1 MKTYAMM
8 IGNRKELVKRIEALT
23 GGKSRYTFM
32 PRCAY
37 EIGAFAVEKD
47 GTLTVQDDADQ
58 SVIDTLKAEGMI
70 GEEITAESI
79 ETAEPEQ
86 TDETEETEEPEQP
99 ALPTSTDEWDDDED
113 DSDWDDGEEETS
125 EDETEETAEP
135 EETEDSPED
144 TEEDD
149 EPEPA
154 AEPESTPPATEDAWD
169 DEPEDELTDEP
180 ETTELSEPLTAEIS
194 FPLSQHTVQSL
205 TNLICMI
212 HSCGALLSKAT
223 GGEFY
228 ADKSLAD
235 AILDDKTFRSIH
247 ELIAYIR
254 EWEETN
260 PELKGIRFADDKLIF
275 DGFGQAQDAETVQTY
290 TKLAAAMNKMAIT
303 QKRVQAKDV
312 DDSNEKYALRIWLI
326 RLGLN
331 GADFKADRKR
341 LMAPLSG
348 HTAFRN
354 DAERER
360 WEAKQKAKREAAK
373 AEQNEEEENDAVSE

>member
-1 MKTYAMM
+1 MKTYTMM

-23 GGKSRYTFM
+23 GEKSRYTFM

-70 GEEITAESI
+70 GDEITAESI
-79 ETAEPEQ
+79 GASE
-86 TDETEETEEPEQP
+86 
-99 ALPTSTDEWDDDED
+99 
-113 DSDWDDGEEETS
+113 S
-125 EDETEETAEP
+125 ED
-135 EETEDSPED
+135 
-144 TEEDD
+144 
-149 EPEPA
+149 
-154 AEPESTPPATEDAWD
+154 
-169 DEPEDELTDEP
+169 
-180 ETTELSEPLTAEIS
+180 TTEFPEPLTTEIS

-212 HSCGALLSKAT
+212 HARGALLSKAT

-228 ADKSLAD
+228 ADKSLID
-235 AILDDKTFRSIH
+235 VILDDKTFRSIY

-260 PELKGIRFADDKLIF
+260 PELKGIRFADDKVIF

-360 WEAKQKAKREAAK
+360 WEAKQKAKRDAAK
-373 AEQNEEEENDAVSE
+373 AEQTEEEKNDAVSE

>member
-1 MKTYAMM
+1 MEIKFNIEKSQRKALAQK
-8 IGNRKELVKRIEALT
+8 IGELT
-23 GGKSRYTFM
+23 GAEVKYLGVPGCRYQIDFFTLDKNAVLSFSD
-32 PRCAY
+32 R
-37 EIGAFAVEKD
+37 IDTDIVEKVLN
-47 GTLTVQDDADQ
+47 GLAEAGYESKTVA
-58 SVIDTLKAEGMI
+58 
-70 GEEITAESI
+70 
-79 ETAEPEQ
+79 P
-86 TDETEETEEPEQP
+86 
-99 ALPTSTDEWDDDED
+99 
-113 DSDWDDGEEETS
+113 
-125 EDETEETAEP
+125 P
-135 EETEDSPED
+135 EETDASAESEPDIP
-144 TEEDD
+144 D
-149 EPEPA
+149 EP
-154 AEPESTPPATEDAWD
+154 S
-169 DEPEDELTDEP
+169 
-180 ETTELSEPLTAEIS
+180 SGFPLRASIS
-194 FPLSQHTVQSL
+194 FPIAEHTVQSL

-212 HSCGALLSKAT
+212 HSRGALLSKAT
-223 GGEFY
+223 GGEFF

-360 WEAKQKAKREAAK
+360 WEARQKAKRDAART
-373 AEQNEEEENDAVSE
+373 ELTEEDENDAVSE

>member
-1 MKTYAMM
+1 MEIKVNIEKSQRKALAQK
-8 IGNRKELVKRIEALT
+8 IGELT
-23 GGKSRYTFM
+23 GAEVKYLGVPGCRYQIDFFTLDKNAVLSFSD
-32 PRCAY
+32 R
-37 EIGAFAVEKD
+37 IDTDIVEKVLN
-47 GTLTVQDDADQ
+47 GLAEAGYESKTVA
-58 SVIDTLKAEGMI
+58 
-70 GEEITAESI
+70 
-79 ETAEPEQ
+79 P
-86 TDETEETEEPEQP
+86 
-99 ALPTSTDEWDDDED
+99 
-113 DSDWDDGEEETS
+113 
-125 EDETEETAEP
+125 P
-135 EETEDSPED
+135 EETDASAESEPDIP
-144 TEEDD
+144 D
-149 EPEPA
+149 EP
-154 AEPESTPPATEDAWD
+154 S
-169 DEPEDELTDEP
+169 
-180 ETTELSEPLTAEIS
+180 SGFPLRASIS
-194 FPLSQHTVQSL
+194 FPIAEHTVQSL

-212 HSCGALLSKAT
+212 HSRGALLSKAT
-223 GGEFY
+223 GGEFF

-360 WEAKQKAKREAAK
+360 WEARQKAKRDAART
-373 AEQNEEEENDAVSE
+373 ELTEEDENDAVSE

>member
-1 MKTYAMM
+1 MEIKFNIEKSQRKALAQK
-8 IGNRKELVKRIEALT
+8 IGELT
-23 GGKSRYTFM
+23 GAEVKYLGVPGCRYQIDFFTLDKNAVLSFSD
-32 PRCAY
+32 R
-37 EIGAFAVEKD
+37 IDTDIVEKVLN
-47 GTLTVQDDADQ
+47 GLAEAGYESKTVA
-58 SVIDTLKAEGMI
+58 
-70 GEEITAESI
+70 
-79 ETAEPEQ
+79 P
-86 TDETEETEEPEQP
+86 
-99 ALPTSTDEWDDDED
+99 
-113 DSDWDDGEEETS
+113 
-125 EDETEETAEP
+125 P
-135 EETEDSPED
+135 EETDASAESEPDIP
-144 TEEDD
+144 D
-149 EPEPA
+149 EP
-154 AEPESTPPATEDAWD
+154 S
-169 DEPEDELTDEP
+169 
-180 ETTELSEPLTAEIS
+180 SGFPLRASIS
-194 FPLSQHTVQSL
+194 FPIAEHTVQSL

-212 HSCGALLSKAT
+212 HSRGALLSKAT
-223 GGEFY
+223 GGEFF

-275 DGFGQAQDAETVQTY
+275 DGFGQAQDAETEQTY

-354 DAERER
+354 VAERER
-360 WEAKQKAKREAAK
+360 WEARQKAKRDAAK
-373 AEQNEEEENDAVSE
+373 EEQNEEEENNAVSE

>member
-1 MKTYAMM
+1 MEIKYNIEKSQRKALAQKIAEI
-8 IGNRKELVKRIEALT
+8 IGAEVEYLGVP
-23 GGKSRYTFM
+23 S
-32 PRCAY
+32 CAY
-37 EIGAFAVEKD
+37 QIDFFTLGKDAVLSFSDRSDTEIVEKVLD
-47 GTLTVQDDADQ
+47 GLAEAGYTSETVTPPEGTDSAAD
-58 SVIDTLKAEGMI
+58 
-70 GEEITAESI
+70 
-79 ETAEPEQ
+79 
-86 TDETEETEEPEQP
+86 TEEDYVEIDVTIVSDTED
-99 ALPTSTDEWDDDED
+99 SDDDEPAD
-113 DSDWDDGEEETS
+113 
-125 EDETEETAEP
+125 EP
-135 EETEDSPED
+135 EET
-144 TEEDD
+144 T
-149 EPEPA
+149 A
-154 AEPESTPPATEDAWD
+154 
-169 DEPEDELTDEP
+169 L
-180 ETTELSEPLTAEIS
+180 LEPLTAEIS

-212 HSCGALLSKAT
+212 HSRGALLSKAT
-223 GGEFY
+223 GGQFF

-235 AILDDKTFRSIH
+235 TILDDKTFHSIH

-260 PELKGIRFADDKLIF
+260 PELKGIRFGEGKVIF
-275 DGFGQAQDAETVQTY
+275 DGFGAAADAETVQTF

-360 WEAKQKAKREAAK
+360 WEAKQKAKRDAAK
-373 AEQNEEEENDAVSE
+373 AEQTEEDENDAVSE

>member
-1 MKTYAMM
+1 MEIKFNIEKSRRKALAQK
-8 IGNRKELVKRIEALT
+8 IGELT
-23 GGKSRYTFM
+23 GAEVKYLGVPGCRYQIDFFTLDKNAVLSFSD
-32 PRCAY
+32 R
-37 EIGAFAVEKD
+37 IDTDIVEKVLN
-47 GTLTVQDDADQ
+47 GLTEA
-58 SVIDTLKAEGMI
+58 GY
-70 GEEITAESI
+70 ESK
-79 ETAEPEQ
+79 TVAP
-86 TDETEETEEPEQP
+86 
-99 ALPTSTDEWDDDED
+99 
-113 DSDWDDGEEETS
+113 
-125 EDETEETAEP
+125 P
-135 EETEDSPED
+135 EETDASAESEPDIP
-144 TEEDD
+144 D
-149 EPEPA
+149 EP
-154 AEPESTPPATEDAWD
+154 S
-169 DEPEDELTDEP
+169 
-180 ETTELSEPLTAEIS
+180 SGFPLRASIS
-194 FPLSQHTVQSL
+194 FPIAEHTVQSL

-212 HSCGALLSKAT
+212 HSRGALLSKAT
-223 GGEFY
+223 GGEFF

-235 AILDDKTFRSIH
+235 AILDGKTFRSIH

-360 WEAKQKAKREAAK
+360 WEARQKAKRDAART
-373 AEQNEEEENDAVSE
+373 ELTEEDENDAVSE

>member
-1 MKTYAMM
+1 MKTYAMI
-8 IGNRKELVKRIEALT
+8 IGNRKELTKRIEALT
-23 GGKSRYTFM
+23 GERSVYTFM

-47 GTLTVQDDADQ
+47 GTLTAQDDADQ
-58 SVIDTLKAEGMI
+58 SVIDTLRAEGMI
-70 GEEITAESI
+70 GGEIIAESI
-79 ETAEPEQ
+79 KAVEPEQ
-86 TDETEETEEPEQP
+86 TDETAEPEQP
-99 ALPTSTDEWDDDED
+99 APPVSTDEWDDDED
-113 DSDWDDGEEETS
+113 DDDENSVEGENAEAE
-125 EDETEETAEP
+125 EP
-135 EETEDSPED
+135 EES
-144 TEEDD
+144 EENADKS
-149 EPEPA
+149 EPA
-154 AEPESTPPATEDAWD
+154 AEPEAAPPATEDAWD
-169 DEPEDELTDEP
+169 DEPEDEPGDEP
-180 ETTELSEPLTAEIS
+180 EETTELPEPLTAEIS
-194 FPLSQHTVQSL
+194 FPLSHHTVQSL

-212 HSCGALLSKAT
+212 HSRGALLSKAT
-223 GGEFY
+223 GGQFY
-228 ADKSLAD
+228 ADKSLTD

-275 DGFGQAQDAETVQTY
+275 DGFGAAQDAETVKTF

-331 GADFKADRKR
+331 GADFKVDRKR

-354 DAERER
+354 DEERER
-360 WEAKQKAKREAAK
+360 WEAKQKAKRDVAK
-373 AEQNEEEENDAVSE
+373 EEQNEEEENNAVSE